1 MSIPFFL
8 SNLLRGFQ
16 GKQMKVY
23 LGYNL
28 FLKDTFYSAFQRKCS
43 EGKTTP
49 IPENTYAGTYRTPRI
64 YKTIWQA
71 LWRCSLPWRR
81 CPWSMSL
88 PDSGIFQ
95 NCSINSTEN
104 SYSEGTGYFSF
115 ISKLF
120 ISIISL
126 LAKEK
131 GGLHLCHL
139 GPLISPLQ
147 KKELRLDQGSHDQVG
162 LLPTRV

>member
-1 MSIPFFL
+1 
-8 SNLLRGFQ
+8 
-16 GKQMKVY
+16 MKVY

-28 FLKDTFYSAFQRKCS
+28 ILKDTFYSAFQRKCR

-49 IPENTYAGTYRTPRI
+49 IPANTYAGTYRTPRI
-64 YKTIWQA
+64 YKTIWQG
-71 LWRCSLPWRR
+71 SLKLQLATKMLYLEHVSPRLRGFLELLNKLNWELLFKRN
-81 CPWSMSL
+81 W
-88 PDSGIFQ
+88 IFQ
-95 NCSINSTEN
+95 LHFQTLHF
-104 SYSEGTGYFSF
+104 YT
-115 ISKLF
+115 L
-120 ISIISL
+120 ISL

-147 KKELRLDQGSHDQVG
+147 KKELRLDKGSHDQVG